1 MIQREPS
8 GACRTSPLEVI
19 LVPPLDRTSTMSSPS
34 AKIEE
39 IQTNQITQDHED
51 SGSDDD
57 VEVQDEAAAEPS
69 TSAPK
74 KKKKKKSKAS
84 RVLNTLR
91 SKEQIPQEIVD
102 TVLNKVQVEHGEN
115 VPGVDEATVRATLEQ
130 LKIMDVMKGKS
141 GIGGINKKDIGDHK
155 VRH

>member
-1 MIQREPS
+1 
-8 GACRTSPLEVI
+8 
-19 LVPPLDRTSTMSSPS
+19 MSSPS

-84 RVLNTLR
+84 RVLNALR